1 MRSPKALRSGL
12 AAVSLLAIAGCGGS
26 PTATKVPANP
36 GTTPAAAASSSVAT
50 AAPAQSVAPEVP
62 TVVAPAAAMEAALT
76 RTWEAT
82 GAPSGAGSCMTSPA
96 IDAAG
101 RPWVAACTSSTY
113 WVFESDGTFVEA
125 WGEAGSE
132 PGQFD
137 MSYSGG
143 EDFIGAIAFAPDGS
157 FFTMD
162 VGNLRIQHFDAQRKP
177 LASWGSFGNEPGQFS
192 KPTDIVVGP
201 NGNVY
206 VADGARGDI
215 QVFSPDGT
223 FVRAM
228 GDGTVGQPDHFAW
241 LGVDGDGNVFAAS
254 ANRYVL
260 KFAADGQLVLR
271 IDCQALDGEITDSAG
286 GPDGHLF
293 ATFTSDAEERQ
304 RGFAEFDADG
314 KLLHLWPGIGEEVW
328 VVDDGA
334 AVLVTDYVRSP
345 LAKYALPKD

>member
-1 MRSPKALRSGL
+1 MRPPMALRSGL
-12 AAVSLLAIAGCGGS
+12 AAVSLLALAGCGGS
-26 PTATKVPANP
+26 PTATTVPATP
-36 GTTPAAAASSSVAT
+36 GTTPGVAASSSAAT
-50 AAPAQSVAPEVP
+50 TTPAQSAAPEVP
-62 TVVAPAAAMEAALT
+62 TVVAPVAELEAPLT

-82 GAPSGAGSCMTSPA
+82 GAPSGASPCMTSPA
-96 IDAAG
+96 IDAEG
-101 RPWVAACTSSTY
+101 RPWVAACLSSNF
-113 WVFESDGTFVEA
+113 WVFGPDGTFIEA

-137 MSYSGG
+137 MAYSGG
-143 EDFIGAIAFAPDGS
+143 EDFIGSVAFAPDGS

-162 VGNLRIQHFDAQRKP
+162 VGNLRIQHFDAQRKL
-177 LASWGSFGNEPGQFS
+177 LASWGSFGAGDGQLS
-192 KPTDIVVGP
+192 KPTDIVAGP
-201 NGNVY
+201 DGNVY

-228 GDGTVGQPDHFAW
+228 GDGKVGQPDHFAW
-241 LGVDGDGNVFAAS
+241 LGMDAEGNVYAAT

-260 KFAADGQLVLR
+260 KFAADGQLVLQ
-271 IDCQALDGEITDSAG
+271 IDCKALSGDVTDSAA

-293 ATFTSDAEERQ
+293 VTFTSDSDERL

-328 VVDDGA
+328 VVDDGS
-334 AVLVTDYVRSP
+334 AVLVTDYQRSP
-345 LAKYALPKD
+345 LAEYALPKD